1 MLVSIW
7 MERLFTLVVVHL
19 NKNIF
24 RKHETHLITLRRS
37 EHGSKTG
44 KMVKISFLRSLLII
58 QKYVCR
64 SFQRSSPRHHLLS
77 VPEPEAGGH

>member
-7 MERLFTLVVVHL
+7 MERLFTLVVVYL

-44 KMVKISFLRSLLII
+44 KMVKKII
-58 QKYVCR
+58 LTFSPHHPEVCR
-64 SFQRSSPRHHLLS
+64 SFQRSSPRHRLS
-77 VPEPEAGGH
+77 VPGPEAGSH